1 MNKDIKGKDIL
12 MQDEIKK
19 AQVISKPDL
28 LSEAEKMTGLTK
40 EEIAK
45 AE

>member
-1 MNKDIKGKDIL
+1 
-12 MQDEIKK
+12 MQDEIKNAK
-19 AQVISKPDL
+19 VITRPDL

-45 AE
+45 AEKLIVPEGV